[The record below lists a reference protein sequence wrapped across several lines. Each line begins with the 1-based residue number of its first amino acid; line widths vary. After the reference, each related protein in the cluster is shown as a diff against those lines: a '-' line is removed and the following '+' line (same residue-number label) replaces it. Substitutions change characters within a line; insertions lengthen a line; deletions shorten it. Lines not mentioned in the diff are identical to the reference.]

1 MKNIFIIG
9 SKGIPAKYG
18 GFETFVEKLT
28 EYKKDTRINYHV
40 SCLSNNYKEFIH
52 NSARCFNINVPNIG
66 PAKAVYYDVF
76 ALKKTLEYIEKNNI
90 KDATIYILAC
100 RIGPFMWMFK
110 SKIKNM
116 GINLL
121 VNPDGHEWKRAK
133 WNKLVRKYWKISE
146 KLMVKNSDLL
156 ICDSINIEKYI
167 KEDYKEFNPNTTFIA
182 YGADTNKSK
191 LSDNDRKLLT
201 WYKEKGISEKNYY
214 LVVGRFV
221 PENNYETMIT
231 EFMKSS
237 TEKDFVLITNIE
249 HNKFYDEL
257 KQKTNFDKDK
267 RIKFVGTVYDQ
278 ELLKKIR
285 ENAYGYLHGHEVG
298 GTNPSLLEALATT
311 NLNILLDVGFNR
323 EVAQG
328 GAVYFTKENKNL
340 ANLIEVL
347 DKKDNSFIESLGEKA
362 KIRIKENYTWDK
374 IIDDYENLF
383 FSLNRQFIGVD

>member
-1 MKNIFIIG
+1 
-9 SKGIPAKYG
+9 
-18 GFETFVEKLT
+18 
-28 EYKKDTRINYHV
+28 
-40 SCLSNNYKEFIH
+40 
-52 NSARCFNINVPNIG
+52 
-66 PAKAVYYDVF
+66 
-76 ALKKTLEYIEKNNI
+76 
-90 KDATIYILAC
+90 
-100 RIGPFMWMFK
+100 MWMFK

-146 KLMVKNSDLL
+146 KLMVKNADLL